1 MSLTP
6 IPNDCPICGDAVKWA
21 CARSDIPSGGWPEGL
36 EVPEGAAIFDFVV
49 ACHKQESRSFKS
61 IHGTCVWGFTAI
73 GTFTRSPEDPRRLST
88 ALYLPESVK
97 LNPAFT
103 LAHRK
108 YPEGR
113 AVRSHE
119 QSPVAFMTQS
129 TCESALEPILRL
141 LASDAIA
148 QVYPE
153 AEPWER
159 GAAISALR
167 NLAAILRFGAHPDA
181 LSQQAASHI
190 LHLKD

>member
-6 IPNDCPICGDAVKWA
+6 IPKDCPICGDAVKWA

-36 EVPEGAAIFDFVV
+36 EVPDRAAIFDFVV
-49 ACHKQESRSFKS
+49 TCHKQESRSLKS

-73 GTFTRSPEDPRRLST
+73 GTFTRVLEDSRRLDT

-97 LNPAFT
+97 LNPALT

-113 AVRSHE
+113 VVKSHE

-129 TCESALEPILRL
+129 TCESALEPLLRL
-141 LASDAIA
+141 LDSDVIA
-148 QVYPE
+148 RVYAE
-153 AEPWER
+153 AQPWER
-159 GAAISALR
+159 GVAISALR

-181 LSQQAASHI
+181 LSQQATHHV
-190 LHLKD
+190 LHLTD

>member
-6 IPNDCPICGDAVKWA
+6 IPKDCPICGDAVKWS

-36 EVPEGAAIFDFVV
+36 EVPDRAAIFDFVV
-49 ACHKQESRSFKS
+49 TCHKQESRSLKS

-73 GTFTRSPEDPRRLST
+73 GTFTRSLGDPRRLDT

-97 LNPAFT
+97 LNPALT

-113 AVRSHE
+113 VVKSHE
-119 QSPVAFMTQS
+119 QSPVAFIAQS
-129 TCESALEPILRL
+129 TCESALEPMLRL

-148 QVYPE
+148 RVYAE
-153 AEPWER
+153 AQPWER
-159 GAAISALR
+159 GVAISALKSV
-167 NLAAILRFGAHPDA
+167 AAILRFGAHPDA
-181 LSQQAASHI
+181 LSQQATHHV
-190 LHLKD
+190 LHLTD